1 MKYVIN
7 FNVVLFGTQDP
18 AVLREEIEKEL
29 TKGNGKNQ
37 LQILLLIWF
46 VS

>member
-1 MKYVIN
+1 MEYRAN

-37 LQILLLIWF
+37 LKVLLL
-46 VS
+46 S